1 VETIHIVS
9 TEHAGFPETQEEKHA
24 ALESVPTVPLPKHI
38 GIDTSETH
46 ILPYFTSSKTQSTAP
61 ITTFFDKKL
70 GVPKP
75 KKEEETGH
83 FDICDDD
90 HYAERF
96 AVCHDDHDAE
106 HFAVRHDEHDGY
118 FAMCD
123 DEPNARHFAV
133 CDAELDAERI
143 TIPKTQ
149 DELFDRLPIVFSLH
163 GTNGNEHQDIE
174 KLPVQICTELQKRF
188 KAFHNAKKYKREAL
202 LTLLRGP
209 ERYIVRPYCVTDQVL
224 RGLAVK
230 RKGKAI
236 PSQNFFLG
244 GELGHSADDKCIK
257 ESIPCTHIVEYNGD
271 FALCFVPLPNKRR
284 GGMSWDDLGFWVLDA
299 CSAKRANLCSV
310 FG

>member
-9 TEHAGFPETQEEKHA
+9 TEHAGFPGTQEEKHA
-24 ALESVPTVPLPKHI
+24 ALESVSTVPLPKHI

-46 ILPYFTSSKTQSTAP
+46 ILPHFTSSKTQSTAP
-61 ITTFFDKKL
+61 ITTFFDKQRE
-70 GVPKP
+70 VPKP

-90 HYAERF
+90 H
-96 AVCHDDHDAE
+96 DAE
-106 HFAVRHDEHDGY
+106 HFVVRHDEHDGY

-149 DELFDRLPIVFSLH
+149 DELFDRLPIVFSLD
-163 GTNGNEHQDIE
+163 GTNGNEYQNIE
-174 KLPVQICTELQKRF
+174 KLPVQIRTELQKRF

-230 RKGKAI
+230 RKGK
-236 PSQNFFLG
+236 PRQFRLRTSF
-244 GELGHSADDKCIK
+244 
-257 ESIPCTHIVEYNGD
+257 
-271 FALCFVPLPNKRR
+271 
-284 GGMSWDDLGFWVLDA
+284 
-299 CSAKRANLCSV
+299 
-310 FG
+310 